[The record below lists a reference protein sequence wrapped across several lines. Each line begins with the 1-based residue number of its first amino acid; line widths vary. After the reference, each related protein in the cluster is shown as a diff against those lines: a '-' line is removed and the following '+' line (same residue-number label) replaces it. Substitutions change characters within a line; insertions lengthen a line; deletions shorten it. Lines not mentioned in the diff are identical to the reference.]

1 MPNLGSLTVDL
12 IARTGQFVD
21 GLEKGKRSSKK
32 FKTDVEKDLKD
43 VGKALVGFTIAGAAA
58 TALLIKSSIDNADA
72 LLEQSQAYGVN
83 IELLSG
89 YQLGLEQAGSS
100 SDDFAR
106 GLKALSN
113 AVDSESDALDRLE
126 ISTKK
131 SDGTL
136 KSSIEIL
143 DEIANRFAA
152 MPDGI
157 TKTALAN
164 DLLGKSG
171 VTLIPFLNQGAA
183 GLKQMREEAESLGKV
198 ISLDTAQAADQFNDN
213 LATLKAVITGTG
225 NELAESLLPAMV
237 EFTNVINDP
246 QTQQGIKDIVTGLA
260 NIAIGAAK
268 IPSFFRFM
276 GEELAAFT
284 SGAALGDIPRLSEEL
299 DDINKQLADA
309 ASSQMFTPERIAEW
323 EAEKL
328 RLETMIELSQELAAS
343 QSQAIAGPGTTATPN
358 TPATFI
364 PGDANASKNAEKAA
378 DEWKKQMEEALD
390 KAEQAIEKIKAI
402 DDARVE
408 MNSGMEREIA
418 LYGETSQ
425 AAILRYDI
433 EHGQLA
439 VLTEENKAY
448 SIALA
453 EQLDLKKKLAEEA
466 ANDEEF
472 QATAAGLQKQIDL
485 LGNTS
490 KAAELLY
497 DVQHGGYD
505 QFKEDQQE
513 TLVFLAQEL
522 EAREQ
527 MLEDFEAAEK
537 AKAEIMEEFLEN
549 TQGILADF
557 LFDPFED
564 GVDGM
569 VDQFSNMLKRLAA
582 EAVAADI
589 MKFFVGQASGGGWLG
604 ALAGA
609 FAGSKDGGGT
619 IGSGQWGIVGE
630 VGPEIVRGAANVTSR
645 ADTAAMMGSKNNY
658 NNTFVFPNVRT
669 KEEASQAGVSAAREF
684 LSTISF
690 ANRRR

>member
-1 MPNLGSLTVDL
+1 MANNLGALTVDL
-12 IARTGQFVD
+12 ILKFGGWID
-21 GLEKGKRSSKK
+21 GLSKSERETKK
-32 FKTDVEKDLKD
+32 FKANVEKNLKAAGTAF
-43 VGKALVGFTIAGAAA
+43 VTLGIAGAAA
-58 TALLIKSSIDNADA
+58 TAALIKSSINSADA
-72 LLEQSQAYGVN
+72 LLEQSQMFGVSV
-83 IELLSG
+83 ELLSS
-89 YQLGLEQAGSS
+89 YKLGLEQAGTSNE
-100 SDDFAR
+100 DFAV
-106 GLKALSN
+106 GLKGLAN
-113 AVDSESDALDRLE
+113 AVDSDSEAFKRLQ
-126 ISTKK
+126 ISTKNA
-131 SDGTL
+131 DGSL
-136 KSSIEIL
+136 KDSNDLLE
-143 DEIANRFAA
+143 EIAGRFAS
-152 MPDGI
+152 MEDGI
-157 TKTALAN
+157 TKTALAQ
-164 DLLGKSG
+164 DLFGKSG
-171 VTLIPFLNQGAA
+171 FKLIPFLNQGAD
-183 GLKQMREEAESLGKV
+183 GLAAMRQEAERLGLV
-198 ISLDTAQAADQFNDN
+198 ISQDTAEAADQFNDN
-213 LATLKAVITGTG
+213 LLTLKAVVTGTG
-225 NELAESLLPAMV
+225 NELAAALLPRLV
-237 EFTNVINDP
+237 EFTDLLKDP
-246 QTQQGIKDIVTGLA
+246 ETQQAIKDIVTGMA
-260 NIAIGAAK
+260 NMAIKAV
-268 IPSFFRFM
+268 
-276 GEELAAFT
+276 ELAAAIPDLGRDLAAAFG
-284 SGAALGDIPRLSEEL
+284 GAALGDIPRLQEEL
-299 DDINKQLADA
+299 AEMQRKAEYWDTHTLLPGSDEQA
-309 ASSQMFTPERIAEW
+309 AAARARIAEVEELIRVSEQL
-323 EAEKL
+323 EA
-328 RLETMIELSQELAAS
+328 M
-343 QSQAIAGPGTTATPN
+343 AGANTTTA
-358 TPATFI
+358 PAAVQSVFVPTEA
-364 PGDANASKNAEKAA
+364 GSSKDATKAA

-390 KAEQAIEKIKAI
+390 KSEQAIEKIKAI
-402 DDARVE
+402 DDARIE

-630 VGPEIVRGAANVTSR
+630 VGPEIVRGPANVTSR